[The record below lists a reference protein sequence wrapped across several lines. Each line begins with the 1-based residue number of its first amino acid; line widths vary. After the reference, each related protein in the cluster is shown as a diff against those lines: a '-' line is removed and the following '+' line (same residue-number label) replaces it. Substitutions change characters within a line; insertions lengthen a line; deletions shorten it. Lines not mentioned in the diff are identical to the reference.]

1 MEIHVIIDSGQAYL
15 EPSRKY
21 SASYR
26 KDPRP
31 EMAECEGWSVFAE
44 LSQLLR
50 KAEEDGFP
58 LL

>member
-1 MEIHVIIDSGQAYL
+1 MVIDSGQAYL

-26 KDPRP
+26 RDPKP
-31 EMAECEGWSVFAE
+31 EIAEYEGWFVFTE
-44 LSQLLR
+44 LSRLLQ

-58 LL
+58 PL